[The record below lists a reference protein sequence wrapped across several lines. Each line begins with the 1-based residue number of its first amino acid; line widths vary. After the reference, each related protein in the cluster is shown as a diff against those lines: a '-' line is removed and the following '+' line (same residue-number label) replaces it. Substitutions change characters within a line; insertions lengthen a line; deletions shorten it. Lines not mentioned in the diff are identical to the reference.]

1 MIIAYDKNKS
11 SIYISHI
18 TYCGGDDKTI
28 YKKIECNLYQNNK
41 EKNIKLKAINYNKK
55 TTLDEFLKD
64 IKISNLDL
72 KNNCKKYN
80 NNTFYLVINAY
91 LEENK
96 FITYKV
102 PLKLNNCN

>member
-1 MIIAYDKNKS
+1 MIIKNKNCYE
-11 SIYISHI
+11 IKFIN
-18 TYCGGDDKTI
+18 TF
-28 YKKIECNLYQNNK
+28 YKNVHKI
-41 EKNIKLKAINYNKK
+41 YNKK